1 MRAPARPITWLTAAV
16 LLAAATPVSVSAQG
30 DSTWQDHNRAGA
42 LAFRARDWP
51 AYRYHLLR
59 LDTLLRG
66 LPLIQLR
73 LASVEARLGQPEA
86 ALRRLERY
94 AAMGVTADLDAD
106 SALAPLR
113 ALPAWAPVAE
123 RIARNA
129 EPVRRGDTVFV
140 LPSRDMLAE
149 DIAYDPRSERF
160 FVSSMRERR
169 ILAVDRTGRAQDFVA
184 SGQGGLWAAVDLGVD
199 VRRRLLW
206 VSTDAIAFQV
216 GYDSADAGRAAL
228 VAYDLGTGRQVR
240 RIDAPRDTTHFLADL
255 AVAPTGE
262 VYVSDNT
269 TQAVY
274 VVRPGA
280 DSLEVLVP
288 GGVLANAQNPAVSP
302 DGRRLFIADY
312 LLGIAVVDLASR
324 RVTWLPQ
331 PPDIATNGV
340 DGLYVTGRSLIGVQ
354 NGTAPERIVRFPVDE
369 GFTRILGWEVLE
381 QNPQLDEPTH
391 GVVVGDWFYFIAN
404 SGDDRAR
411 GATVRDDPAA
421 RPPAVLRVRLR

>member
-1 MRAPARPITWLTAAV
+1 MRRPASIFTWLTAV
-16 LLAAATPVSVSAQG
+16 VGLAAAPSGAAAQR

-42 LAFRARDWP
+42 LALQARDWT
-51 AYRYHLLR
+51 AYRYHLLH

-66 LPLIQLR
+66 LPLVQLQ
-73 LASVEARLGQPEA
+73 LAGAEARLGRPEE
-86 ALRRLERY
+86 ALRRLARY
-94 AAMGVTADLDAD
+94 AAMGLTADLAAD
-106 SALAPLR
+106 SALTSLRTLPGWAPL
-113 ALPAWAPVAE
+113 AE

-129 EPVRRGDTVFV
+129 DPVRRGDTVFV

-149 DIAYDPRSERF
+149 DIAYDARSGRF

-169 ILAVDRTGRAQDFVA
+169 ILVVDREGHAQDFVA
-184 SGQGGLWAAVDLGVD
+184 SGRDGLWAAVDLAVD
-199 VRRRLLW
+199 ERCGLLW
-206 VSTDAIAFQV
+206 VSTDAIPFQV

-228 VAYDLGTGRQVR
+228 IAFDLGTGRLVR
-240 RIDAPRDTTHFLADL
+240 RIEARRDTAHFLADL

-262 VYVSDNT
+262 VYVSDNA

-288 GGVLANAQNPAVSP
+288 GGVLTDPQNPALSP
-302 DGRRLFIADY
+302 DGRRLFVADY
-312 LLGIAVVDLASR
+312 LLGIAVVDLATR
-324 RVTWLPQ
+324 RLGWLPQ
-331 PPDIATNGV
+331 PPDMATNGI
-340 DGLYVTGRSLIGVQ
+340 DGLYVAGRSLIAVQ

-381 QNPQLDEPTH
+381 RNPQLNEPTH

-404 SGDDRAR
+404 SGDDRVR
-411 GATVRDDPAA
+411 GNAVRDDPAA

>member
-1 MRAPARPITWLTAAV
+1 MRTPARPFVWLAATI
-16 LLAAATPVSVSAQG
+16 LLAAATPVNSSAQG

-42 LAFRARDWP
+42 LALRARDWP
-51 AYRYHLLR
+51 AFRYHLLH

-66 LPLIQLR
+66 LPLVQLR
-73 LASVEARLGQPEA
+73 LANVEARLDRPEE
-86 ALRRLERY
+86 ALRRLQRY
-94 AAMGVTADLDAD
+94 AAMGLTADLAAD

-113 ALPAWAPVAE
+113 TLPGWAPLAE

-129 EPVRRGDTVFV
+129 EPVRRGDTAFV

-149 DIAYDPRSERF
+149 DIAYDPRSDRF

-169 ILAVDRTGRAQDFVA
+169 ILAVDRAGRAQDFVA
-184 SGQGGLWAAVDLGVD
+184 SGQDGLWAAVDLGVD

-206 VSTDAIAFQV
+206 VTTDAIPFQV

-228 VAYDLGTGRQVR
+228 VAYDLGSGRLAR
-240 RIDAPRDTTHFLADL
+240 RIEAPRDTAHFLADL

-262 VYVSDNT
+262 VYVSDNET
-269 TQAVY
+269 RAVY

-288 GGVLANAQNPAVSP
+288 PGVLANPQGPALSP

-312 LLGIAVVDLASR
+312 LLGIAVVDLATRSLG
-324 RVTWLPQ
+324 WLPQ
-331 PPDIATNGV
+331 PPDVATNGI
-340 DGLYVTGRSLIGVQ
+340 DGLYVAGRWLIGVQ
-354 NGTAPERIVRFPVDE
+354 NGTAPERIVRFAVDA

-411 GATVRDDPAA
+411 GNVVRDDPAA